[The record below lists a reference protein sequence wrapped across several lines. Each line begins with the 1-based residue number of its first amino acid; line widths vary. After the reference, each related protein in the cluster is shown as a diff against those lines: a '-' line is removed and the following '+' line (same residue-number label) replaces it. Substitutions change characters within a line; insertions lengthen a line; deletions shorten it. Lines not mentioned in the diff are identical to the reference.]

1 MQVGQLQLLHFFLLF
16 LVSTCIPPPPTH
28 MCRYGVLFATIISWI
43 PGTSVSY
50 LTAAQP
56 GGEERFDYFKR
67 VSQSHAVCVWGGGGL
82 SVRGWP
88 MGFLANHL

>member
-1 MQVGQLQLLHFFLLF
+1 
-16 LVSTCIPPPPTH
+16 

-56 GGEERFDYFKR
+56 GGEERFQYFKR
-67 VSQSHAVCVWGGGGL
+67 VSESHWGSCWAVWQVI
-82 SVRGWP
+82 VRP
-88 MGFLANHL
+88 